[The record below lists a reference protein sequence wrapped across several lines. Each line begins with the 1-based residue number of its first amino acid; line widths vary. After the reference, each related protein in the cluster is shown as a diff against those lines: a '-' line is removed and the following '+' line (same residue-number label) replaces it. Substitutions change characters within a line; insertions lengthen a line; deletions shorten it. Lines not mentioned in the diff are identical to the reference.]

1 MSEEVIKNLNT
12 LNSAQKTCLFVY
24 FFAFLFGISV
34 AFTASMLFSMNKSY
48 SDYELA
54 TWIASI
60 VYLGGSLL
68 CGCIDSYCYSQTKPN
83 NPFRTLLAYMTISYL
98 INSVYYLFN
107 SITGSS
113 DQPKFSV
120 ALQILGIVS
129 IITVVILLCCFT
141 YIIRASNQKTKDIS
155 VIIVVPE
162 ITEDEV

>member
-12 LNSAQKTCLFVY
+12 LNSVQKTCLFVY
-24 FFAFLFGISV
+24 FFTFLFGISV
-34 AFTASMLFSMNKSY
+34 AFSASMLFSVNKSY

-60 VYLGGSLL
+60 VYLGVSFL

-113 DQPKFSV
+113 DQSKFSV

-141 YIIRASNQKTKDIS
+141 YIIRASNQKIKNIS
-155 VIIVVPE
+155 VIIVVPD
-162 ITEDEV
+162 EDYV

>member
-1 MSEEVIKNLNT
+1 
-12 LNSAQKTCLFVY
+12 
-24 FFAFLFGISV
+24 
-34 AFTASMLFSMNKSY
+34 
-48 SDYELA
+48 
-54 TWIASI
+54 
-60 VYLGGSLL
+60 
-68 CGCIDSYCYSQTKPN
+68 
-83 NPFRTLLAYMTISYL
+83 MTISYL

-129 IITVVILLCCFT
+129 IITGVILLCCFT
-141 YIIRASNQKTKDIS
+141 YIIRSSNQKTKNIS

>member
-68 CGCIDSYCYSQTKPN
+68 CGFIASHYYSQKPK
-83 NPFRTLLAYMTISYL
+83 NPFSNILAYMTISYF

-141 YIIRASNQKTKDIS
+141 YIIKASNQNTKHIY
-155 VIIVVPE
+155 VIIGVPK
-162 ITEDEV
+162 ITEVEV